1 MKEFI
6 TVANQFSLRMKRFL
20 PPLLIPAISLFSF
33 LAFLAMR
40 ILLVFSTEADLGGI
54 ENNVIYSICKVLEG
68 GALYEN
74 PENGNFNISQYSPL
88 YYYLVTGLCQMF
100 RLEPIENLYEIYIVA
115 RFASLF
121 FNLLSLVVVFII
133 LRGIYKISWPFLMP
147 ALAFTFLQ
155 FSRIHFSAR
164 PDALA
169 SFLFLLSVLFILK
182 NLALDPKNSR
192 KITALILATVVISIG
207 IFTKQSGVQLLFIP
221 LFYFFIGEKKSFYIS
236 SVGIVFF
243 SLTMF
248 GWFYLIYGQ
257 AFTQNTVGGLNNG
270 VSLAQ
275 CFDVFSHYSSLF
287 QMVMLFAVALLFL
300 KKSRTVDRSR
310 QFLRLLMGI
319 TFLFAVISSI
329 KLGSWIN
336 YYNEFTL
343 SALLFITIELNR
355 VFAGSST
362 KSFSAEISAL
372 FVITCLVFMLPN
384 LVITRYFHENSNQFS
399 FDTDVYDK
407 RMRLA
412 QTLKEELNVHHY
424 FVSFDPYL
432 NSMLPLHAA
441 IPNKD
446 LLPPVSKFDYSGF
459 YQNANQ
465 GKIRFWILP
474 KNKLNPHFFMGVDL
488 QSLTS
493 SMFDDDFTLLRSEN
507 QK

>member
-1 MKEFI
+1 
-6 TVANQFSLRMKRFL
+6 MKRFS
-20 PPLLIPAISLFSF
+20 PPLLLPAISLISF
-33 LAFLAMR
+33 LVFLAMR

-115 RFASLF
+115 RFLSLF

-147 ALAFTFLQ
+147 ALAFSFLQ

-169 SFLFLLSVLFILK
+169 SFLFLLTVFFILK
-182 NLALDPKNSR
+182 SLALDQKNSR
-192 KITALILATVVISIG
+192 KITTLILATFVISIG
-207 IFTKQSGVQLLFIP
+207 VFTKQSGVQLLFIP
-221 LFYFFIGEKKSFYIS
+221 LFYFFIGEKKLFYIS

-248 GWFYLIYGQ
+248 GWFYLIYGE

-275 CFDVFSHYSSLF
+275 GFDVFSHYSSLF
-287 QMVMLFAVALLFL
+287 QMVILVAAALIFL
-300 KKSRTVDRSR
+300 KKSSAVDRSR
-310 QFLRLLMGI
+310 QFLRLLLVI

-343 SALLFITIELNR
+343 AAVLFITIELNQL
-355 VFAGSST
+355 FAENLT
-362 KSFSAEISAL
+362 KSFSENISAL
-372 FVITCLVFMLPN
+372 FIKICLVFMLPN

-399 FDTDVYDK
+399 FDTVVYEK
-407 RMRLA
+407 RRRLA
-412 QTLKEELNVHHY
+412 HSLKEELNVNHY

-432 NSMLPLHAA
+432 NAMLPLNAA

-446 LLPPVSKFDYSGF
+446 LLPPVSKFDYSRFSQLAALGKVRIWVF
-459 YQNANQ
+459 PAQNKTTA
-465 GKIRFWILP
+465 FL
-474 KNKLNPHFFMGVDL
+474 GVNL
-488 QSLTS
+488 QEYTQEVVE
-493 SMFDDDFTLLRSEN
+493 DGLLVLRP
-507 QK
+507 